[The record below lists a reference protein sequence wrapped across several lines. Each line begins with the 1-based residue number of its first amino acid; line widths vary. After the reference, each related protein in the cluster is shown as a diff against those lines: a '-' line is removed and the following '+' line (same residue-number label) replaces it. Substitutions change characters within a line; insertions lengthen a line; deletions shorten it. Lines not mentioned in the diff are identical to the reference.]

1 MRLLCKIFETLK
13 INEESHLI
21 KKCVGVINQYVT
33 KIMCT
38 LLILRHVSADCAFS
52 IWECLR
58 PEKVTNIYNFLLQIA
73 IGFHV
78 LLY

>member
-13 INEESHLI
+13 IDEESHAD
-21 KKCVGVINQYVT
+21 KKCVGVIFRYVT
-33 KIMCT
+33 NVLCT

-58 PEKVTNIYNFLLQIA
+58 PE
-73 IGFHV
+73 
-78 LLY
+78 